1 MVPDPKPGGPGYDNG
16 FGYGSGTGFGYG
28 DNLSA
33 FDAALEP
40 NAYARQAEIIARYA
54 KLWAR
59 PQENKG
65 DAKTQESP
73 DQLRAQQRKVLTEL
87 ELDRAKD
94 PVQARFDG
102 LIFDDKKT

>member
-1 MVPDPKPGGPGYDNG
+1 MVPDPKPGDPGYDNG

-65 DAKTQESP
+65 DAKTQE
-73 DQLRAQQRKVLTEL
+73 LRAQQRKVLT

-102 LIFDDKKT
+102 LIFEDKKT